1 LLDPP
6 LDRVDAILHSGEHA
20 RLPDVVPAMAP
31 LILEASRHPL
41 WAKARVQIAARFWV
55 LPGRPS

>member
-6 LDRVDAILHSGEHA
+6 LDRVDAILHCGEHA

-31 LILEASRHPL
+31 LILEASRDPL
-41 WAKARVQIAARFWV
+41 QAKARARIAARFF
-55 LPGRPS
+55 